1 MKWYKKQLDQL
12 KTSKP
17 ELFNSDKEVDS
28 KNPSSHS
35 MDERKK
41 WVNKKKFTNPVAAR
55 NINRKKTD
63 LP

>member
-1 MKWYKKQLDQL
+1 MKWYKKQLDKL
-12 KTSKP
+12 KSSKP
-17 ELFNSDKEVDS
+17 ELFNSDKENS
-28 KNPSSHS
+28 AKKSSGYS
-35 MDERKK
+35 VDERKK